1 MNKKMVQETKIVKDK
16 EEVGTLDV
24 TLLLQAFA
32 SLCFALI
39 NRWQK
44 CALNLW
50 KPLGLDAFVAVLFYF
65 HKVTNKEKEMK
76 VALGV
81 GRR

>member
-1 MNKKMVQETKIVKDK
+1 MVQETKIVKDK

-44 CALNLW
+44 CALNL
-50 KPLGLDAFVAVLFYF
+50 
-65 HKVTNKEKEMK
+65 
-76 VALGV
+76 
-81 GRR
+81 

>member
-1 MNKKMVQETKIVKDK
+1 MNKTMVQETKIVKDK
-16 EEVGTLDV
+16 EEVDTLDV

-39 NRWQK
+39 NRLQK
-44 CALNLW
+44 CALNLR
-50 KPLGLDAFVAVLFYF
+50 KPLGLAACRGSFYF
-65 HKVTNKEKEMK
+65 HKGANKEEEMGGRP
-76 VALGV
+76 GV